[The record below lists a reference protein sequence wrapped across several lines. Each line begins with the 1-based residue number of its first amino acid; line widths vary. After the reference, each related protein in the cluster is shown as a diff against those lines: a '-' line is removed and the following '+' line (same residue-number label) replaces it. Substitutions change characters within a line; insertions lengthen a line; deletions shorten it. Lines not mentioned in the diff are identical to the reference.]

1 MALANNDNKQ
11 DRNDYNVGSSQ
22 EAQANFETVAGQL
35 ESALERRD
43 TDVKNAMAEYR
54 ADGVSDEYAQLEAQW
69 NSAGMAV
76 REVINTIRQS
86 LAENDDVALRAL
98 AAARAALPI

>member
-1 MALANNDNKQ
+1 MLANDDNKP

-22 EAQANFETVAGQL
+22 SAQSNFETVAGQL

-54 ADGVSDEYAQLEAQW
+54 ADGVSDEYAALEQQW
-69 NSAGMAV
+69 NQAGDAV
-76 REVINTIRQS
+76 RTIINTIRAS

-98 AAARAALPI
+98 AAAKAAIPR